1 MMNNVS
7 RNLLF
12 VCLSVFLFSTC
23 ISNGHE
29 NEVFVPVDYT
39 EEDAVNDEIES
50 VRALISDNPVKALWR
65 SLLVCNNVPQNEK
78 AASLFKDACNT
89 VIEKFESSVK
99 DADYMTALRLYKS
112 LSAVGCTGGAVS
124 SYSETS
130 LTALAYKD
138 VPGLSSA
145 WKKQSVQSL
154 INGTVTVFV
163 DKGLKIERGMGYA
176 DGVLGSGFFISED
189 GYIITNHHVINDL
202 VDKKYEGFSRLYI
215 KLAED
220 PDTKI
225 PAKVVGFDSALD
237 LALLKCEIKAPSVFT
252 LGSSADL
259 NTGDRVY
266 AIGSPLGLEKTL
278 TSGIISSTDR
288 QLFMAGPVFQI
299 DAAVNS
305 GNSGGPL
312 IDENGKVQAVVFA
325 GVQNYQG
332 LNFAIPVEY
341 LRYEL
346 PFLYAGGERE
356 HPWIGAYGKTKRLAG
371 SGMSNE
377 GVEVFYVLPGG
388 SAFRSGIEAGDLI
401 TGFDGKPVS
410 SVYDFHRYLMM
421 CQSGTVVNCNVKK
434 SDGLEKTVAVYLEK
448 RPDSPGYEFY
458 THDLI
463 ADSMLPLAGMKLI
476 QVSAAKKEYMIESV
490 VKGSAADDA
499 GFSEND
505 TLKLIDVQI
514 AEDKS
519 AAGIAVYAKLRK
531 KGYLDVSIGFT
542 TSLDSTYYF

>member
-1 MMNNVS
+1 MMNNMS
-7 RNLLF
+7 RKFLFIFLL
-12 VCLSVFLFSTC
+12 VFLFSAC
-23 ISNGHE
+23 ITSNHE

-39 EEDAVNDEIES
+39 EEYAVNDEIES
-50 VRALISDNPVKALWR
+50 VRALISDYPVKALWR
-65 SLLVCNNVPQNEK
+65 SLLVRNNVPLNEK
-78 AASLFKDACNT
+78 AVSLFNEAQAA
-89 VIEKFESSVK
+89 VIEKFDAAVK
-99 DADYMTALRLYKS
+99 DSDYMTALRLYKS
-112 LSAVGCTGGAVS
+112 LSAAGCREKITSNHTEAS
-124 SYSETS
+124 LET
-130 LTALAYKD
+130 LAYKN
-138 VPGLSSA
+138 VPGLSSS
-145 WKKQSVQSL
+145 WKKQSVQNL

-225 PAKVVGFDSALD
+225 PAKVVGYDSALD

-259 NTGDRVY
+259 NAGDRVY

-312 IDENGKVQAVVFA
+312 IDEDGKVQAVVFA

-371 SGMSNE
+371 SGKTNE
-377 GVEVFYVLPGG
+377 GLEVFYVLPGG
-388 SAFRSGIEAGDLI
+388 SASRSGIEAGDLI
-401 TGFDGKPVS
+401 TGFDGKTVS

-421 CQSGTVVNCNVKK
+421 CQSGTVVSCNVKK
-434 SDGLEKTVAVYLEK
+434 ADGTEKNVAVYLER

-458 THDLI
+458 IHDRI
-463 ADSMLPLAGMKLI
+463 ADSMLPLAGMKLT
-476 QVSAAKKEYMIESV
+476 QVSAAKKEYIIESV